1 MNWRF
6 AVWNLVA
13 IAIGGV
19 SGYGV
24 GVATRSPLQ
33 GVISGLVFAGLA
45 WLAYRWFPN
54 AQRASTES
62 STGPAESTAVAV
74 DIEEVARSA
83 RDDAETPTPLG
94 QIADAQ
100 RRAGGR

>member
-6 AVWNLVA
+6 VIWNLVA
-13 IAIGGV
+13 IAIGGA
-19 SGYGV
+19 SGYSV
-24 GVATRSPLQ
+24 GVATRSPVQ
-33 GVISGLVFAGLA
+33 GVVSGFVFAGLA

-54 AQRASTES
+54 AKRATVES
-62 STGPAESTAVAV
+62 STSPTESTAVAA
-74 DIEEVARSA
+74 DLEEVARSA

-100 RRAGGR
+100 RRAGVR